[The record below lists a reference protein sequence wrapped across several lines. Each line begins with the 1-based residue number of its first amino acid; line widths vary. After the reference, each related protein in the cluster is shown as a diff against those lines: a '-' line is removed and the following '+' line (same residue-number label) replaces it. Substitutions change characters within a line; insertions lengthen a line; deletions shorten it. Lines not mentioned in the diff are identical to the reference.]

1 MYASEEAEK
10 NGEVLQV
17 LRMELGYQTS
27 HLHVKMWS
35 LVSDSACMEMY
46 TLRLKDFSL
55 FYFYIILE
63 LIVTCMYY
71 YIFLAIISNVEFM
84 NCGRY

>member
-63 LIVTCMYY
+63 LMYVLLY
-71 YIFLAIISNVEFM
+71 FSCYN
-84 NCGRY
+84 

>member
-63 LIVTCMYY
+63 IIFTCILYFSCY
-71 YIFLAIISNVEFM
+71 N
-84 NCGRY
+84 

>member
-55 FYFYIILE
+55 FYFDIILE
-63 LIVTCMYY
+63 LMYVLLY
-71 YIFLAIISNVEFM
+71 FSCYN
-84 NCGRY
+84 